1 MLPPTTC
8 PTNSTEPFYIIN
20 TRENNAVGIL
30 YKDKDIVAA
39 IEVDEVEPIFI
50 ARCTLLLVVGQFV

>member
-20 TRENNAVGIL
+20 TRETNAVGVL
-30 YKDKDIVAA
+30 YKDKPQKQKKQKMCTML
-39 IEVDEVEPIFI
+39 PII
-50 ARCTLLLVVGQFV
+50 

>member
-20 TRENNAVGIL
+20 TRETNVVGVL
-30 YKDKDIVAA
+30 YKDKPQKQKQKNKKCA
-39 IEVDEVEPIFI
+39 PCF
-50 ARCTLLLVVGQFV
+50 Q